1 MVFSPVPCHEV
12 LKIKL
17 LWKQYPLSI
26 SPNSLGPRKKILN
39 YINLVQSG
47 ADTQSTTE
55 LQLAL
60 IGEQQTV
67 RSLREKLKQERD
79 KETGNQQ
86 MIQSLFM
93 SYQGI
98 REKKDRILTSLTNA
112 LYVIDH
118 IRKSVAPHF
127 LSINWRPIRSIDVYS
142 LWL

>member
-1 MVFSPVPCHEV
+1 MLLNYDCLLLSPR
-12 LKIKL
+12 
-17 LWKQYPLSI
+17 S
-26 SPNSLGPRKKILN
+26 GPRKKILN

-47 ADTQSTTE
+47 ADQQSTTE

-67 RSLREKLKQERD
+67 RTLRDKLKQERD

-112 LYVIDH
+112 LYIIEH
-118 IRKSVAPHF
+118 IRT
-127 LSINWRPIRSIDVYS
+127 
-142 LWL
+142 